1 MSFFTSLN
9 QKLMQLKGLD
19 FLILFFLRIY
29 LAYIFWVA
37 GVRKIAWDN
46 GKPNIDRFADFLGP
60 GGSDNLNLF
69 LPNFFGWLAV
79 LAEAGG
85 AVLLL
90 LGLFSRW
97 AVIPLIITMLVAFY
111 YHLPN
116 GWSIDAGGVELTVTY
131 IVMLSVIL
139 IFGPGKYLSLDYWV
153 LRK

>member
-1 MSFFTSLN
+1 MYFFSSFN
-9 QKLMQLKGLD
+9 HKLMKLNRLD

-29 LAYIFWVA
+29 LSYIFWTA
-37 GVRKIAWDN
+37 GVRKIVWDN
-46 GKPNIDRFADFLGP
+46 GIPNIDRFAGFLGP

-69 LPNFFGWLAV
+69 LPHFFGWLAV

-90 LGLFSRW
+90 VGLFSRW

-116 GWSIDAGGVELTVTY
+116 GWSIDSGGVEMTVTY
-131 IVMLSVIL
+131 LIMLVLIL